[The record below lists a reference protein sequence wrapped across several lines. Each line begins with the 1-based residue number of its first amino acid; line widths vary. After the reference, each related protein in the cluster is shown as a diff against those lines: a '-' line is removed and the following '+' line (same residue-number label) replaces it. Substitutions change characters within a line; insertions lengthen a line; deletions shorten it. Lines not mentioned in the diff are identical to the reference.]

1 MQKFAIIGLGRFG
14 ERLARSLASAGAEVI
29 AIDRHTRHVEAMRDH
44 VTIAVRLDA
53 TDADSL
59 RSQGVQHVD
68 VAVVGIGEEF
78 ESSALTVAALR
89 ELGVKHI
96 IARAMTDVQ
105 GRILQKVGA
114 DEIAQP
120 ESESAVRWAHRL
132 MLPNLTQYIELGD
145 DHSIIYRTPPTVF
158 LDQPLSKLNLRNEFG
173 VNLVAIERRVTR
185 QTEEDRSVDELQLE
199 IPRANTVIKASDILV
214 LIGSNESL
222 AGLPES

>member
-1 MQKFAIIGLGRFG
+1 MQKFAIIGMGRFG
-14 ERLARSLASAGAEVI
+14 ERLARTLAASGAEVI
-29 AIDRHTRHVEAMRDH
+29 AVDRHTRNVEAIRDQ

-53 TDADSL
+53 TDVDSL
-59 RSQGVQHVD
+59 RAQGVQGVD

-96 IARAMTDVQ
+96 IARAMTDIQ
-105 GRILQKVGA
+105 GKILKRVGA

-145 DHSIIYRTPPTVF
+145 DHSIVYRTPPTSF
-158 LDQPLSKLNLRNEFG
+158 LDQPLSKLNLRNQYG
-173 VNLVAIERRVTR
+173 VNLVAIERRVARKTSD
-185 QTEEDRSVDELQLE
+185 DRTVNELRLE
-199 IPRANTVIKASDILV
+199 IPRADTTIAADDILV
-214 LIGSNESL
+214 LIGSNECL
-222 AGLPES
+222 AELPEA